1 MNFRDL
7 LDKLKQR
14 WQATNQKTKVIIMLV
29 SAVILAGSVYLA
41 TVFMRPDYAVLLADL
56 EPRQAGGIVAQL
68 DNQKVPYRLTN
79 QGTTIMVPKN
89 RVDEV
94 RVKLASDGALTGV
107 DQGFELFDKSKF
119 GETDFEQQISYQRAL
134 QEELRRTITSVEGVD
149 QARVHLVIPQKSVFI
164 EEEGTA
170 SASVVLKLKPGAKL
184 KPEQVKGLSDL
195 IVGSV
200 AGLKAENVHIIDT
213 EGNVLN
219 DFLKESADLTAAGF
233 SGSAVERQLQIR
245 RAFEREL
252 ENRVQAMLT
261 RVLGPNKAVAMVTA
275 ELDFSQQQTNTTEV
289 IAGPLVSERSVKESG
304 SDTSGGGIAGS
315 TAQMPG
321 QSIPGQAAGQNSY
334 QKSDDTKNYQNS
346 TRVGTVVQA
355 PGRVVR
361 ISTSVVVDDSV
372 KGLDE
377 NQVQRIVS
385 AAIGFDQQ
393 RGDQITVASM
403 PFDRSQFDLGEE
415 TTAKAQQDKEKLY
428 LTAAAAAGG
437 LLLLGLIIF
446 LVRRRRRKKLQ
457 ALTQAIQG
465 LPTAEDLPP
474 DAAEEPAWEI
484 PPPKDKQKQLKD
496 LAEER
501 PDDVA
506 SVLKVWLRE

>member
-1 MNFRDL
+1 MKEDGNL
-7 LDKLKQR
+7 G
-14 WQATNQKTKVIIMLV
+14 
-29 SAVILAGSVYLA
+29 AG
-41 TVFMRPDYAVLLADL
+41 
-56 EPRQAGGIVAQL
+56 
-68 DNQKVPYRLTN
+68 
-79 QGTTIMVPKN
+79 
-89 RVDEV
+89 
-94 RVKLASDGALTGV
+94 
-107 DQGFELFDKSKF
+107 
-119 GETDFEQQISYQRAL
+119 
-134 QEELRRTITSVEGVD
+134 
-149 QARVHLVIPQKSVFI
+149 
-164 EEEGTA
+164 
-170 SASVVLKLKPGAKL
+170 
-184 KPEQVKGLSDL
+184 
-195 IVGSV
+195 
-200 AGLKAENVHIIDT
+200 
-213 EGNVLN
+213 
-219 DFLKESADLTAAGF
+219 GF

-289 IAGPLVSERSVKESG
+289 TAGPLVSERSIKESG
-304 SDTSGGGIAGS
+304 SDGSGGGIAGS

-321 QSIPGQAAGQNSY
+321 QSIPGQVAGENSY
-334 QKSDDTKNYQNS
+334 QKSDDTRNYQNS

-361 ISTSVVVDDSV
+361 ISTSVVVDDAV

-403 PFDRSQFDLGEE
+403 PFDRGQYDLGDQ
-415 TTAKAQQDKEKLY
+415 TTAQAQQDKKQLY
-428 LTAAAAAGG
+428 LMAAAAAGG

-446 LVRRRRRKKLQ
+446 LVRRRRRQKLQ
-457 ALTQAIQG
+457 AQTEAIQG
-465 LPTAEDLPP
+465 YPEAAAPPQDTAAD
-474 DAAEEPAWEI
+474 EPAWEI